1 MGFFKKIF
9 KGVKK
14 VFKKIGKGIKGV
26 FKGIGKFMNKIGIVG
41 QIALMFV
48 PGIGPMLNGLLK
60 GLGGMASH
68 VLTTYGGA
76 LGNSIVQGAQF
87 VIGKAGEFAGA
98 VKNTFKTVTDGIS
111 TFASEFTK
119 TGLNKLGFDPVKFG
133 WSEGSSFN
141 QWVQSGKGQ
150 GFGDAWNKVTTS
162 ITENANKILD
172 PFKKNITAG
181 SNATL
186 ADLSD
191 STYKSMEEIKNMNPQ
206 ITDWSD
212 IGGKAINLD
221 PDKTSQLFGAGPLQS
236 TADRAMAAQQAQ
248 PSLLDK
254 FQVEEVPS
262 GRTVSLDAFDPS
274 SIDPTTGNIIPQS
287 TTSLKHTPT
296 AEDVWG
302 ITKDLVPPTPEGFKG
317 VPFKTPDQLAAGTG
331 NALADTGG
339 SLLGMPSMGEAATQA
354 GITTASQLAA
364 AHLSPRIDYSTAGSI
379 VYGEQAAPIQGATPM
394 QQISSIPTPGL
405 RDNSGLFGYGNG
417 ANNNYAYMQ
426 YMNPFA
432 PPLGYRGT
440 T

>member
-26 FKGIGKFMNKIGIVG
+26 FKGIGKFMNKIGVVG
-41 QIALMFV
+41 QIALMFM

-68 VLTTYGGA
+68 ILTTYGGTV
-76 LGNSIVQGAQF
+76 GNQLVRGAQF
-87 VIGKAGEFAGA
+87 VISKAGEFAGA
-98 VKNTFKTVTDGIS
+98 AKNTFKTVTDGVS

-119 TGLNKLGFDPVKFG
+119 TSLNKLGFDPVKFG

-150 GFGDAWNKVTTS
+150 GFDAAWDKVTTS

-172 PFKKNITAG
+172 PFKKNITIG
-181 SNATL
+181 QNTTL

-206 ITDWSD
+206 ITDWD
-212 IGGKAINLD
+212 NIGGRAINLD

-262 GRTVSLDAFDPS
+262 GRTVSLDTFDPRN
-274 SIDPTTGNIIPQS
+274 IDPTTGNIIPQS

-364 AHLSPRIDYSTAGSI
+364 AHLSPQIDYSTAGSI
-379 VYGEQAAPIQGATPM
+379 VYGEQAPTIQGAAQLPEIASTP
-394 QQISSIPTPGL
+394 SPGL
-405 RDNSGLFGYGNG
+405 RDSSGLFGYGTG
-417 ANNNYAYMQ
+417 TNNNYAYMQ

-432 PPLGYRGT
+432 PPLGFGST